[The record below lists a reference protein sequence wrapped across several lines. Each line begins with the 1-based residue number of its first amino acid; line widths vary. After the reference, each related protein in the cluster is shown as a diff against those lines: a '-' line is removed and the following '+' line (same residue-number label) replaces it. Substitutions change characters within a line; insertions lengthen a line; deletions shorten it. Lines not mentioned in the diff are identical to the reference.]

1 MDVRSDDDIRR
12 DVEDEL
18 EWEPSV
24 DHRQIGVAVKDGVVT
39 LTGTVPSYS
48 TKWNVERAAER
59 VAAVK
64 GVANEIDVHTLGQ
77 HSDSDIAASAVRILA
92 WNSLVPRD
100 RVVVEIA
107 NGWLTLTGEVDWQFE
122 RQAAERA
129 VRDLYGV
136 KGVVNEITIKT
147 QPTCGDVRLEIQRS
161 FKRTA
166 ILDATNVEVE
176 TIGGEVTL
184 RGTVRNWAEWYEA
197 ERAAWR
203 APGVTAVIN
212 KLRIASTAESMV

>member
-176 TIGGEVTL
+176 TVGGEVTL